1 MQSMHF
7 IRDTRELAFLGK
19 SCNVSLTT
27 SVECESALSSG
38 AWEENSRWHKALP
51 VACSL
56 FDAVERLFPGPDLKI
71 LNFNL
76 NTKRQNELYRMTA
89 INVTQKGKIGRAE

>member
-7 IRDTRELAFLGK
+7 IRDTRELVFLGI
-19 SCNVSLTT
+19 SCNVSLTRG
-27 SVECESALSSG
+27 VECKSALSSG

-56 FDAVERLFPGPDLKI
+56 FDAVERLFPCPFLKI
-71 LNFNL
+71 LNFHL
-76 NTKRQNELYRMTA
+76 NTEGQNDCTVGFVSYFL
-89 INVTQKGKIGRAE
+89 